1 MSVFAFRLSLISG
14 LLITITG
21 VNPSYG
27 DWYFSENISPVVT
40 SDFQPQ
46 PVLDDRTHIMATFFG
61 FQDCPTPSQL
71 AATAFA
77 LPMSIDEFAQ
87 VARSRHYD
95 VDVAKMQVALQD
107 SRSSGRT
114 SRIAPNYYPLD
125 GLPFMAAT
133 EPSALANQP
142 FLRISSMS
150 MLGSRSRE
158 SISPRAFGVSYK
170 TVASPKS
177 QKFPKGAGRPYLVAN
192 AHSFSTTTGDATV
205 KPDQRPD
212 QRSAIMR
219 WLSSVSFAK
228 WLSLWIVFVSIV
240 GIRRLRQTRR
250 LSN

>member
-1 MSVFAFRLSLISG
+1 MSVFALRLFLISG

-27 DWYFSENISPVVT
+27 DWYFSANISPVVT

-46 PVLDDRTHIMATFFG
+46 PVLDDPDHIVARLFG
-61 FQDCPTPSQL
+61 IQDCPAPSQS
-71 AATAFA
+71 ADSAFV
-77 LPMSIDEFAQ
+77 LPMSIDEFAL

-125 GLPFMAAT
+125 GLPWMAAS
-133 EPSALANQP
+133 EPSDLTNQP
-142 FLRISSMS
+142 TLRISSMS
-150 MLGSRSRE
+150 MLGSRNRE
-158 SISPRAFGVSYK
+158 SISPRAFGVPYK
-170 TVASPKS
+170 TVASPKN
-177 QKFPKGAGRPYLVAN
+177 QKFPKRAERPLLVAT
-192 AHSFSTTTGDATV
+192 AHSISTSTGDATV
-205 KPDQRPD
+205 EPN

-219 WLSSVSFAK
+219 WLGSVSFEK
-228 WLSLWIVFVSIV
+228 WLFLWIVFVSIV

-250 LSN
+250 FSN